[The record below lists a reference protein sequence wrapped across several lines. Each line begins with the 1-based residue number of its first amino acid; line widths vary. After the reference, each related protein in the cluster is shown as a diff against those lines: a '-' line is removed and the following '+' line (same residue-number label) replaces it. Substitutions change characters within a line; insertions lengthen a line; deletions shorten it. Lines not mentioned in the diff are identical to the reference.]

1 VALDSRRQ
9 RRPAAVACG
18 RTIKEAFSS
27 SMASAGHGLMHAE
40 PVSRLSSAP
49 GQRTEATH
57 TRATLERE
65 SLFEPF
71 ASGPNQA
78 AEPAKEK
85 EANKLQL
92 PNRVLVAPCRGTSSA
107 GTGR

>member
-27 SMASAGHGLMHAE
+27 SMASAGHGLMHAAHAE

-57 TRATLERE
+57 TRTTLGPCLV
-65 SLFEPF
+65 SLILPKF
-71 ASGPNQA
+71 NY
-78 AEPAKEK
+78 EK
-85 EANKLQL
+85 EDLLSHQNVGK
-92 PNRVLVAPCRGTSSA
+92 CMEY
-107 GTGR
+107 